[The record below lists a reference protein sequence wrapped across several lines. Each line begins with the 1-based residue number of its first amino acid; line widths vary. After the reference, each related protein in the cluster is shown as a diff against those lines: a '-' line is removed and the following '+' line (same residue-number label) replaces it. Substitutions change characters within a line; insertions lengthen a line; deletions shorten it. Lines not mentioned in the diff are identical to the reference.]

1 MIIGRDSVLFCDG
14 GPHWKSVCLSETKHN
29 KCEHH
34 KRTKGAALEVQISE
48 GMIACRKKE
57 EVPTQWTQWR
67 CNLIPHCIT
76 EIDERLSL
84 PIPSPS
90 LKLPMYSCLIIL
102 RQGPRL
108 TLKSK
113 WVGEPDYIIL
123 VLGALL
129 HLGLNAV
136 TRAAEGESK
145 ERESLALRLRNLLT
159 RLLKVLTH
167 LQEN

>member
-1 MIIGRDSVLFCDG
+1 
-14 GPHWKSVCLSETKHN
+14 
-29 KCEHH
+29 
-34 KRTKGAALEVQISE
+34 
-48 GMIACRKKE
+48 
-57 EVPTQWTQWR
+57 
-67 CNLIPHCIT
+67 
-76 EIDERLSL
+76 
-84 PIPSPS
+84 
-90 LKLPMYSCLIIL
+90 MYSCLIIL

-145 ERESLALRLRNLLT
+145 ERRSLAVRLRNLLT
-159 RLLKVLTH
+159 RLLKVLID
-167 LQEN
+167 LKDI

>member
-1 MIIGRDSVLFCDG
+1 
-14 GPHWKSVCLSETKHN
+14 
-29 KCEHH
+29 
-34 KRTKGAALEVQISE
+34 
-48 GMIACRKKE
+48 
-57 EVPTQWTQWR
+57 
-67 CNLIPHCIT
+67 
-76 EIDERLSL
+76 
-84 PIPSPS
+84 
-90 LKLPMYSCLIIL
+90 MYSCLIIL

-145 ERESLALRLRNLLT
+145 ERESLAVRLRNLLT
-159 RLLKVLTH
+159 RLLKVLID
-167 LQEN
+167 LKDI